1 MRPMT
6 LLRPILLLLLLL
18 PALAACEPAAPP
30 PTPASATP
38 RIAVL
43 SPALAASLTDLG
55 LERFVVGR
63 HAWDLALSPDLPVV
77 GDTVGGGIDYE
88 SLLHV
93 RPTHVFVQLGSSPPP
108 ERLLDLAAHHRWSLL
123 RLEPLSWSDVLDAA
137 AQMAHAVGD
146 EAPARLEVLRER
158 ARRVLAPNPRRASV
172 GSVLLLASLTPP
184 SALGPGSVHHDLLT
198 LLGAAPALSSGAPY
212 QTLDAEDLRALSPG
226 AIVILAPRARNLPP
240 ANLSTSQ
247 VLERLGPAFPR
258 DLPAITNL
266 RVAYIDEPLALLPA
280 TTLLDT
286 AQQFADLLDR
296 WAATPPKP

>member
-1 MRPMT
+1 MT

-30 PTPASATP
+30 STPASATP

-108 ERLLDLAAHHRWSLL
+108 QRLLDLAAHHRWSLL
-123 RLEPLSWSDVLDAA
+123 RLEPLSWPDVLDAA
-137 AQMAHAVGD
+137 EQMAHAVGN
-146 EAPARLEVLRER
+146 EGPARLEVLRER
-158 ARRVLAPNPRRASV
+158 ARRVLTPNPRRASV
-172 GSVLLLASLTPP
+172 GAVLLLASLTPP

-198 LLGAAPALSSGAPY
+198 LLGGTPALTSGAPY

-226 AIVILAPRARNLPP
+226 AIVILSPRARNLPP

-247 VLERLGPAFPR
+247 ALESLGPAFPR

-266 RVAYIDEPLALLPA
+266 RIAHIDDPLALLPA

-286 AQQFADLLDR
+286 AQQLADLLDR